1 MNNSIT
7 TQGIATNNHLSGLL
21 RGTALA
27 VALTLVVAV
36 LVTVAS
42 LFPGAGILLALL
54 AWTVLLGLLV
64 GLPVLAVTLI
74 GDAL

>member
-1 MNNSIT
+1 MNHSIT
-7 TQGIATNNHLSGLL
+7 TQGIARNQLTTGLL
-21 RGTALA
+21 RGAAFAVGLA
-27 VALTLVVAV
+27 LVVAV

-64 GLPVLAVTLI
+64 GLPVFAVTLV
-74 GDAL
+74 GESL